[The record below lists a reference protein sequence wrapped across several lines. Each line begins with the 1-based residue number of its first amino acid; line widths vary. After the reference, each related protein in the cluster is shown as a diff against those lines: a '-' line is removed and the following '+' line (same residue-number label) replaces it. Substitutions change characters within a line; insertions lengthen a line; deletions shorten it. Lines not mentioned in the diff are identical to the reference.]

1 MESTEELASLSARL
15 RDIAADAATGVGPGL
30 RAAFRTGISAG
41 HKTNAHDLVTEHD
54 RASEEAIVRH
64 LLACEPDSRVLG
76 EEGGHRGHGRIEWIV
91 DPIDGTSNFA
101 HGVAFF
107 CVSIAAALEG
117 ELLAGVVYDPI
128 AGLLFTADLTGA
140 YLNGAPLH
148 PQAEAEE
155 ARACLMTD
163 YPSAEALALDGP
175 AGLEAFGEL
184 VGTYATVRRKVS
196 AALALAHVAAGW
208 TDATLGLDT
217 TRGTSPRVRCWCARP
232 AAATCRSGTTTNPG
246 PRTRPPASSRLG
258 RAGTARRRWPSSSA
272 SSPPGGPPVTA
283 AERGSGYSGSVTGL
297 NRRGLRPGPCPCPS
311 AWRR

>member
-1 MESTEELASLSARL
+1 METTVDLSELSTRL
-15 RDIAADAATGVGPGL
+15 REIAADAATAVGPGL
-30 RAAFRTGISAG
+30 RAAFRSGISAG

-140 YLNGAPLH
+140 YLNGAPLR

-175 AGLEAFGEL
+175 AALEAFGEL

-217 TRGTSPRVRCWCARP
+217 NPWDVAAGVLLVRQSGGSYLPFRYDDESGP
-232 AAATCRSGTTTNPG
+232 AHEAPCFVAVGPG
-246 PRTRPPASSRLG
+246 GNCPTAVAVVERLV
-258 RAGTARRRWPSSSA
+258 AARR
-272 SSPPGGPPVTA
+272 A
-283 AERGSGYSGSVTGL
+283 AGH
-297 NRRGLRPGPCPCPS
+297 RR
-311 AWRR
+311 